1 MSDFM
6 KTLKRILIVFA
17 IACLC
22 VSCKYAEP
30 LGYNPWE
37 LVALPTQETLRD
49 IGFTDNP
56 SHGWLVGSNS
66 TLLETTDGGET
77 WQEKVL
83 DVGDENKYRFT
94 SVSFADDEGWI
105 VGEPSIMLHTTDG
118 GVSWVRIPLSEK
130 LPGDPN
136 TILALGPQS
145 AEMTTTIGAIYHTQD
160 GGKTWKAQV
169 EEAVGVLRNI
179 SRSNDGKYVAV
190 SARGNFYSTWEPGQ
204 SAWEQHERSSSKR
217 LQNMGFTE
225 DGRLWGLA
233 RGGMLQFSGS
243 EDLEAW
249 EEPIYPEF
257 STSWGLLDLAYRT
270 PDEVWLAGGSGNL
283 LCSFD
288 GGKTWLKDREVEDVP
303 SNFYKVVFITPKQG
317 FVIGQAGVLLKYE
330 PPAKTTA

>member
-1 MSDFM
+1 M

-30 LGYNPWE
+30 LSYNPWE

-83 DVGDENKYRFT
+83 DVGDDNKYRFT

-118 GVSWVRIPLSEK
+118 GESWVRIPLSEK

-145 AEMTTTIGAIYHTQD
+145 AEMTTTIGAIYRTQD

-204 SAWEQHERSSSKR
+204 SAWQSHERSSSKR
-217 LQNMGFTE
+217 LQNMGFTA

-233 RGGMLQFSGS
+233 RGGMLQFSGG

-270 PDEVWLAGGSGNL
+270 SDEVWIAGGSGNL

-303 SNFYKVVFITPKQG
+303 SNFYKVVFITPEQG

-330 PPAKTTA
+330 PSAKTAA

>member
-1 MSDFM
+1 M

-22 VSCKYAEP
+22 VCCKYAEP
-30 LGYNPWE
+30 LSYNPWE

-49 IGFTDNP
+49 IGFTDDP

-83 DVGDENKYRFT
+83 DVGDDNKYRFT

-118 GVSWVRIPLSEK
+118 GASWSRIPLSDK

-136 TILALGPQS
+136 TILALSPKS
-145 AEMTTTIGAIYHTQD
+145 AEMTTTIGAIYQTQD
-160 GGKTWKAQV
+160 GGNTWKAQV

-179 SRSNDGKYVAV
+179 SRSSDGKYVAV

-204 SAWEQHERSSSKR
+204 SAWQPHERSSSKR
-217 LQNMGFTE
+217 LQNMGFTA

-233 RGGMLQFSGS
+233 RGGMLQFSGG

-270 PDEVWLAGGSGNL
+270 PDEVWVAGGSANL
-283 LCSFD
+283 FCSFD
-288 GGKTWLKDREVEDVP
+288 GGKTWLKDREVENVP
-303 SNFYKVVFITPKQG
+303 SNFYKVVFLTPEQG
-317 FVIGQAGVLLKYE
+317 FVIGQSGVLLKYE
-330 PPAKTTA
+330 PSAKTTT